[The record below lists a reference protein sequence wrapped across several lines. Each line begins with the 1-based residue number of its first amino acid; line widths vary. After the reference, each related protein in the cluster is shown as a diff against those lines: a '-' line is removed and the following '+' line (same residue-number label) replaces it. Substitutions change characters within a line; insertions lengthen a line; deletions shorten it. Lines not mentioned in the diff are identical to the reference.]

1 MSPIRAGSRASDEE
15 LTKVLVIGGGIAG
28 YCAAMAA
35 RRDGAEVTVVAR
47 APGATALYS
56 GGMEVVDDLDA
67 VLAQEP
73 HHPITRLGLDAV
85 RLATE
90 LDGAIGTLRLLLE
103 KEGLK
108 FEGSWRARG
117 LYADIH
123 GLARP
128 ANLVPASV
136 VGGELRALSG
146 RRVAVVGVKEVG
158 DYDAKST
165 AQALKELHGIDAF
178 PEEVSI
184 PDLPQ
189 SASLTDLYGRRAP
202 QPSRTRSVANAYPPG
217 FTNLPQGSFELL
229 ASAPSPHGWRL
240 QQALALGTVKAQV
253 TSLDAARG
261 RITSVRAGD
270 RTFRAD
276 AFVFAPGRHIGG
288 GLEGGRL
295 TSEPLLKLGVFHEG
309 KSVARMG
316 TRLQHLQYLDP
327 AEELRSGAST
337 DKRLHPLDESSQ
349 VAYENLYAAGAVLG
363 GYDYSGPCGFGV
375 PILTGWLAGRW
386 AAKQE

>member
-1 MSPIRAGSRASDEE
+1 M
-15 LTKVLVIGGGIAG
+15 TKVLVIGGGIAG

-35 RRDGAEVTVVAR
+35 RRDGAEVTVVAK
-47 APGATALYS
+47 APGATALYA
-56 GGMEVVDDLDA
+56 GGMEIIDDLDA
-67 VLAQEP
+67 VLAHEP
-73 HHPITRLGLDAV
+73 HHPITRLGLDSV

-90 LDGAIGTLRLLLE
+90 LDTAIHALQLALE

-108 FEGSWRARG
+108 FEGSWRTRG

-136 VGGELRALSG
+136 AAGELRALTG

-158 DYDAKST
+158 DYDASST
-165 AQALKELHGIDAF
+165 AQALKELHGIEAF
-178 PEEVSI
+178 AEEVSI

-189 SASLTDLYGRRAP
+189 AASLTDLYGRRAP
-202 QPSRTRSVANAYPPG
+202 QPSRTKTVANAYPPG
-217 FTNLPQGSFELL
+217 FTNLPSGSFELL
-229 ASAPSPHGWRL
+229 ASPPSPHGWRL
-240 QQALALGTVKAQV
+240 QQALALGIVRGHV
-253 TSLDAARG
+253 TSFETARG
-261 RITSVRAGD
+261 RVTSARAGD

-276 AFVFAPGRHIGG
+276 AFVFAAGHHIGG
-288 GLEGGRL
+288 GLDGGRT
-295 TSEPLLKLGVFHEG
+295 TSEPLLKLGVFHDG
-309 KSVARMG
+309 TPVTRMG

-327 AEELRSGAST
+327 GEELRSGLAT
-337 DKRLHPLDESSQ
+337 DKRLHPLDENGEAPYS
-349 VAYENLYAAGAVLG
+349 NLYAAGAVLG

-386 AAKQE
+386 AAKQS